1 MKGITVP
8 GKIVAFTHCGKVR
21 SGNEDAL
28 YVGGKI
34 IQGNDESLHT
44 TLQDHDILLLA
55 GDGMGGHERG
65 EIASIIV
72 VEAVSSLLDPYR
84 PFDLPSVEEAIA
96 WASERIRGYVAQH
109 AEAAGMGSTLAGLW
123 IRNQQGLVF
132 NVGDSRVYV
141 YENNRLE
148 SLTRDHSLIWVRVES
163 GEITEEEARTAPGKN
178 QLSSAI
184 TDSIDPLEHGYFVRA
199 VHVHKGSVFLLCS
212 DGLWETMS
220 REEME
225 GLFAVAPN
233 IEVLCERLKQRVLST
248 QARDNLS
255 LILLQTE

>member
-1 MKGITVP
+1 MTANIF
-8 GKIVAFTHCGKVR
+8 ACTHCGNVR
-21 SGNEDAL
+21 SANEDAL
-28 YVGGKI
+28 YIAGKS
-34 IQGNDESLHT
+34 IQRKDESLQV
-44 TLQDHDILLLA
+44 TLQDTDILLLVA
-55 GDGMGGHERG
+55 DGMGGHERG
-65 EIASIIV
+65 ETASMMV

-96 WASERIRGYVAQH
+96 WAGERIRGYVAQH
-109 AEAAGMGSTLAGLW
+109 SEAAGMGSTLAGLW
-123 IRNQQGLVF
+123 IRNGQGLVF

-141 YENNRLE
+141 FENKRLQQV
-148 SLTRDHSLIWVRVES
+148 TRDHSVIWERVES

-184 TDSIDPLEHGYFVRA
+184 TGLIDPLEHGYFVRA
-199 VHVHKGSVFLLCS
+199 VHVIMGSVFLLCS

-225 GLFAVAPN
+225 GLFAEAGD
-233 IEVLCERLKQRVLST
+233 IDRLCHLLKQKALST
-248 QARDNLS
+248 EARDNLS